1 MSGRSSDDANLTD
14 GDIITVLNS
23 EGILLDSND
32 DLTLTDSFRT
42 DWRRRIDQV
51 AEDPTTY
58 LGLLV
63 EADPESLAVDDD
75 EGGIAVRDESGSIT
89 RTAGERSLEA
99 VLLANVAAFVSLGE
113 WLSEFET
120 LDGVERDRLVA

>member
-1 MSGRSSDDANLTD
+1 LASSL
-14 GDIITVLNS
+14 
-23 EGILLDSND
+23 
-32 DLTLTDSFRT
+32 R
-42 DWRRRIDQV
+42 
-51 AEDPTTY
+51 
-58 LGLLV
+58 
-63 EADPESLAVDDD
+63 ADPESIVVNDGED
-75 EGGIAVRDESGSIT
+75 GIAVRDESGSIT